1 MHKRISG
8 ALFDFCAF
16 LTTLDEPVTLS
27 AKHDAAVMVRLLERW
42 AKKRGLELDDADVEN
57 WHRNVGIEA
66 LSEAVNDPTQ

>member
-1 MHKRISG
+1 
-8 ALFDFCAF
+8 
-16 LTTLDEPVTLS
+16 
-27 AKHDAAVMVRLLERW
+27 MVRLLERW